1 MIPETHYA
9 KTPDDVYLAY
19 QTVGEGPI
27 DLVWQFEWC
36 GNVDAIW
43 DHRPYGEWL
52 TRLASFS
59 RVILHDRRGTGAS
72 SRNVDPPNLETRV
85 ADLTVVLD
93 AVGTD
98 RVVLGGALEAGAP
111 NVLFAAS
118 VPERVL
124 SLFWWYPAPRTTL
137 APDYPFGA
145 PESLLAEATHDI
157 VDNWGTDAY
166 GMSEMETFA
175 SENEPFPWGRLTRQT
190 ATPDVAVAMDAIYN
204 QTDVRGAMPAISA
217 PVLLLARE
225 QDRAALEYLSSLLR
239 NPQIRLFPGQGSMK
253 LEEMPAVLDAIRTF
267 AGLESRPELDTILS
281 TVLFT
286 DVVDSTRKQAS
297 MGDHRYKG
305 LIEHHHAIVRD
316 ELRRWRGVES
326 DTAGDGFY
334 ATFDGPARAD
344 PMRAPDRRAGPRSR
358 DRDPRWRAYGG
369 VRVDRREDRRPHR
382 VDRGTRGGEGER
394 LRGPRVPDRQGSG
407 GGVGIHVRRGRGAR
421 AQRRARD
428 LAGLPGRRLTRFA
441 RHTVEVSA
449 VGDRP

>member
-1 MIPETHYA
+1 MISETRYA
-9 KTPDDVYLAY
+9 KTPDGVYLAY
-19 QTVGEGPI
+19 QTVGEGSI
-27 DLVWQFEWC
+27 DIVWQFEWC

-137 APDYPFGA
+137 ALDYPFGA
-145 PESLLAEATHDI
+145 PESLLGAATQDI

-225 QDRAALEYLSSLLR
+225 QDRAALEYLASLLR
-239 NPQIRLFPGQGSMK
+239 NPQIRLFPGQGSMT

-286 DVVDSTRKQAS
+286 DVVDSTRMQAAI
-297 MGDHRYKG
+297 GDHRYKG
-305 LIEHHHAIVRD
+305 LIEQHHAIVRD

-326 DTAGDGFY
+326 ATAGDGFY
-334 ATFDGPARAD
+334 ATFDGPARAIRCALQIGQRVRD
-344 PMRAPDRRAGPRSR
+344 LGIEIRAGVHTGECELM
-358 DRDPRWRAYGG
+358 DGKIGG
-369 VRVDRREDRRPHR
+369 ITVSIGARVAAKANASEVLVSQTVKDLVAGSGFLFHDSGQHELK
-382 VDRGTRGGEGER
+382 G
-394 LRGPRVPDRQGSG
+394 VPDTWRLYR
-407 GGVGIHVRRGRGAR
+407 V
-421 AQRRARD
+421 
-428 LAGLPGRRLTRFA
+428 AG
-441 RHTVEVSA
+441 
-449 VGDRP
+449 